1 MIDEAF
7 FNFLEAINEDS
18 SKEGLQ
24 ELDMLKLSRIK
35 ERKRKNQFI
44 ITKNIIFTINNR
56 KIFFNKMKN
65 IEYAKK

>member
-24 ELDMLKLSRIK
+24 EIDMLKLSRIK